1 MIFVH
6 KGLFVAEILSFILYF
21 SRFRL
26 FFLLLLFRKIPNKY
40 LSAREDQTFL
50 SGQIFFM
57 MLVGIQ
63 ATTTPKIHTVQTMA
77 RRSVGITETG

>member
-26 FFLLLLFRKIPNKY
+26 FFL
-40 LSAREDQTFL
+40 TF
-50 SGQIFFM
+50 I
-57 MLVGIQ
+57 I
-63 ATTTPKIHTVQTMA
+63 
-77 RRSVGITETG
+77 